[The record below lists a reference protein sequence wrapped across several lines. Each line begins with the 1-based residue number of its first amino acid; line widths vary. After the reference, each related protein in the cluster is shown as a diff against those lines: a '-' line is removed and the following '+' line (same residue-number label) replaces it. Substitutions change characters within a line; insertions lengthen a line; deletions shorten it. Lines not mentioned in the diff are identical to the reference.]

1 MRLAMNA
8 LQGVESALI
17 SIEKLSALLCYS
29 SADRSSHRIQSLWT
43 RSSSTA
49 VIGNLL
55 TSIGQFGC
63 IIFLLR
69 RFVNY
74 FTNPDL
80 GRKLEEDSNID
91 SCEERK
97 FSMCNLT
104 LINQAFAIS
113 VGKVIDGY
121 ISALNTLSAS
131 ASIRRLLKTKDGCL
145 TSIGHSGLTLLEV
158 HLHTTGLRTQMEAL
172 GNLCNVNHLTTDFPV
187 ISLEDLRN
195 KSDSEFSDFPRSGAL
210 LSFLYAQ
217 LKVSLPGSLY
227 FSSLFVLKLDVI
239 TKL

>member
-29 SADRSSHRIQSLWT
+29 SADRSSHRIKSLWT

-69 RFVNY
+69 RFVDY
-74 FTNPDL
+74 FANPDL
-80 GRKLEEDSNID
+80 GGKLEEYSKTDSLD
-91 SCEERK
+91 ERK
-97 FSMCNLT
+97 FSTCNLT

-113 VGKVIDGY
+113 VGKIIDGY

-131 ASIRRLLKTKDGCL
+131 VSLRRLLKTKDGCL
-145 TSIGHSGLTLLEV
+145 SSIGHSELTLLEV
-158 HLHTTGLRTQMEAL
+158 HLHTMGLRTQMEAL
-172 GNLCNVNHLTTDFPV
+172 GNICNVNHLTVDFPV
-187 ISLEDLRN
+187 LSLEDLRT
-195 KSDSEFSDFPRSGAL
+195 KSDSEFSYFPRSGAL
-210 LSFLYAQ
+210 LSFLYDQ
-217 LKVSLPGSLY
+217 LKVSLSGSLY
-227 FSSLFVLKLDVI
+227 YLVHSCLSW
-239 TKL
+239 T